1 MKKTIV
7 VLLIMMNI
15 VSVNASSNDPKYKI
29 IANSNSDKDI
39 KTMYETKDDLIKDY
53 KDWIKSVDD
62 VDQALADHQKDYQA
76 KYYNGEYTIV
86 LGAGKG
92 KELTGTLKASYC
104 VSSKEIKKKS
114 FLQNYFLKIISEANP
129 SSWLYPTF
137 GTHYT
142 DSLLLCPK
150 YN

>member
-15 VSVNASSNDPKYKI
+15 VSVNASSNYPKYKI

-114 FLQNYFLKIISEANP
+114 FFAELFS
-129 SSWLYPTF
+129 
-137 GTHYT
+137 
-142 DSLLLCPK
+142 
-150 YN
+150 

>member
-1 MKKTIV
+1 
-7 VLLIMMNI
+7 MMNI

-114 FLQNYFLKIISEANP
+114 FLQNYFLKIISEANS

-137 GTHYT
+137 GTHFT

>member
-29 IANSNSDKDI
+29 IANSNSAKDI

-114 FLQNYFLKIISEANP
+114 FFAELFS
-129 SSWLYPTF
+129 
-137 GTHYT
+137 
-142 DSLLLCPK
+142 
-150 YN
+150 

>member
-29 IANSNSDKDI
+29 ISNSDKDI

-114 FLQNYFLKIISEANP
+114 FFAELFS
-129 SSWLYPTF
+129 
-137 GTHYT
+137 
-142 DSLLLCPK
+142 
-150 YN
+150 

>member
-53 KDWIKSVDD
+53 K
-62 VDQALADHQKDYQA
+62 A

-114 FLQNYFLKIISEANP
+114 FFAELFS
-129 SSWLYPTF
+129 
-137 GTHYT
+137 
-142 DSLLLCPK
+142 
-150 YN
+150 

>member
-15 VSVNASSNDPKYKI
+15 VSVNASSNDP
-29 IANSNSDKDI
+29 
-39 KTMYETKDDLIKDY
+39 KDDLIKDY

-114 FLQNYFLKIISEANP
+114 FFAELFS
-129 SSWLYPTF
+129 
-137 GTHYT
+137 
-142 DSLLLCPK
+142 
-150 YN
+150 

>member
-15 VSVNASSNDPKYKI
+15 VSVNASSNDPIYKI

-114 FLQNYFLKIISEANP
+114 FFAELFS
-129 SSWLYPTF
+129 
-137 GTHYT
+137 
-142 DSLLLCPK
+142 
-150 YN
+150 

>member
-29 IANSNSDKDI
+29 IANSNRDKDI

-114 FLQNYFLKIISEANP
+114 FFAELFS
-129 SSWLYPTF
+129 
-137 GTHYT
+137 
-142 DSLLLCPK
+142 
-150 YN
+150 

>member
-86 LGAGKG
+86 LGAGKESY
-92 KELTGTLKASYC
+92 KFLIVHQVKKLKRNH
-104 VSSKEIKKKS
+104 

-137 GTHYT
+137 GTHFT

>member
-29 IANSNSDKDI
+29 IANSDKDI

-114 FLQNYFLKIISEANP
+114 FFAELFS
-129 SSWLYPTF
+129 
-137 GTHYT
+137 
-142 DSLLLCPK
+142 
-150 YN
+150 

>member
-76 KYYNGEYTIV
+76 SFKQGIYKIV
-86 LGAGKG
+86 IGKG
-92 KELTGTLKASYC
+92 KGKTLEGELKVNYC
-104 VSSKEIKKKS
+104 ESTKDIKTK
-114 FLQNYFLKIISEANP
+114 
-129 SSWLYPTF
+129 
-137 GTHYT
+137 
-142 DSLLLCPK
+142 SLLFDWLF
-150 YN
+150 

>member
-53 KDWIKSVDD
+53 KDWIKSVWWCWSSTSWSFKKIIK
-62 VDQALADHQKDYQA
+62 LSIIME
-76 KYYNGEYTIV
+76 NITIV

-114 FLQNYFLKIISEANP
+114 FFAELFS
-129 SSWLYPTF
+129 
-137 GTHYT
+137 
-142 DSLLLCPK
+142 
-150 YN
+150 

>member
-29 IANSNSDKDI
+29 IADI

-114 FLQNYFLKIISEANP
+114 FFAELFS
-129 SSWLYPTF
+129 
-137 GTHYT
+137 
-142 DSLLLCPK
+142 
-150 YN
+150 

>member
-1 MKKTIV
+1 MNFKDLGISEPLVQVLKKSGITTPTPIQEEC
-7 VLLIMMNI
+7 I
-15 VSVNASSNDPKYKI
+15 P
-29 IANSNSDKDI
+29 
-39 KTMYETKDDLIKDY
+39 LIKDY

-114 FLQNYFLKIISEANP
+114 FFAELFS
-129 SSWLYPTF
+129 
-137 GTHYT
+137 
-142 DSLLLCPK
+142 
-150 YN
+150 